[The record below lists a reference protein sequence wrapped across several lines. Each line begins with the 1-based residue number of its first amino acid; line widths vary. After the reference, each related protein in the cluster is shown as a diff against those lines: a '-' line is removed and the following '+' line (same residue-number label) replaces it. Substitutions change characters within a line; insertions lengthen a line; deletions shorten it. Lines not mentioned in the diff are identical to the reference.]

1 MSMNRLQFG
10 SNLPGGFAN
19 QKATGELPKVLPY
32 PLRLNLGCGKD
43 FRDGFINIDMFSDN
57 PYVVYMDIRSLQFED
72 NSVDMILAS
81 DILEHFS
88 HREVDTLLAEWAR
101 VLRPG
106 GEIIIRC
113 PNLKLQIDAYVR
125 GDWDADIASY
135 MIFGGQT
142 NPGDYHCIGFD
153 HESITRHLN
162 KAGFEISN
170 IEDHDIPQ
178 SSGYINL
185 NMTVTAKKED
195 NSGTVD
201 MNIGMESISDSFYGF
216 DFSGD
221 KEDVA
226 DNNIEE
232 EAPSLLSKIESIA
245 TINTDEPAQD
255 SQETGLDNAEAE
267 ESDETK
273 ENALFDLVVGDAP
286 DETELDL
293 NIVWEGSQ
301 FVYHSLALINRE
313 QCSNI
318 IDAGVANLTIV
329 PYEDDKFAPEGNKKY
344 QKLAKNDIRIKE
356 EVSQSVS
363 DLPYVWIRHQ
373 WPTNPEPPKGS
384 KWIVMQPWE
393 FSRLRKDMADTF
405 NKATEVWTPSNYSRQ
420 SFVDSGVDF
429 NKVQVI
435 PNGIDPDLFK
445 PYGAKYNLNTTKNLK
460 FLFVGGTIFRKGID
474 VLIESYVKAFTAEDD
489 VCLVIKDM
497 GGDSFYK
504 GQTAKQ
510 QILELQKNPEAP
522 EIIYIDTYLK
532 EQEMTELYRAC
543 DVFVCPYRGEGFSL
557 PTLEAMACGLPVIV
571 TKGGATDDFVSESF
585 GWQIDAEERSI
596 GRTIDGHLL
605 VDEAFILEPDK
616 VQLKEV
622 FQTIHKDP
630 AEVKSRGMIASAT
643 ARKYWTWKR
652 STLKVLSRLDKIYG
666 TEMSQTA
673 QHRLYDR
680 EDAYIKLGMA
690 ENELTYDNIDDA
702 IDMYKA
708 VLSEDIEKYYRI
720 HALNRLAYISLQDDK
735 YDDANEYLDESSKI
749 DKNHPD
755 TLYLKSK
762 LYLAEEK
769 YVDAFETITPALE
782 SWKDTKYISSAGL
795 YLDDLLCHTADI
807 MLEMD
812 DLDGANQ
819 IYTTALEYN
828 PNNPRVCFG
837 AGMCFKK
844 AGMAEDAKTMFEWA
858 IRLDPHYED
867 AKFELNAIEKEI

>member
-10 SNLPGGFAN
+10 ENLPGGFAN
-19 QKATGELPKVLPY
+19 QKATGELPKMLPY

-57 PYVVYMDIRSLQFED
+57 PYVIYMDIRKLEFED

-88 HREVDTLLAEWAR
+88 HREIDNILAEWAR

-106 GEIIIRC
+106 GEIVVRC

-125 GDWDADIASY
+125 GDWNADIASY

-153 HESITRHLN
+153 HDSITNHLN
-162 KAGFEISN
+162 KAGFEIVS

-178 SSGYINL
+178 TSGYINL

-195 NSGTVD
+195 NTKKID
-201 MNIGMESISDSFYGF
+201 INIGLEDNSESFSGF
-216 DFSGD
+216 DFSG
-221 KEDVA
+221 
-226 DNNIEE
+226 EE
-232 EAPSLLSKIESIA
+232 KTEKSEAPSLLSKIESIA
-245 TINTDEPAQD
+245 SIANINIETENSEEQILEEND
-255 SQETGLDNAEAE
+255 SQEEQT
-267 ESDETK
+267 SDS
-273 ENALFDLVVGDAP
+273 LFDIVVNDNP
-286 DETELDL
+286 SDTELDL

-313 QCSNI
+313 QCNNL
-318 IDAGVANLTIV
+318 IDSGVANITIV
-329 PYEDDKFAPEGNKKY
+329 PFEDDKFAPEGNPKY

-356 EVSQSVS
+356 PVSEAVS
-363 DLPYVWIRHQ
+363 NLPYVWIRHQ
-373 WPTNPEPPKGS
+373 WPLNPEPPKGS
-384 KWIVMQPWE
+384 KWIIMQPWE
-393 FSRLRKDMADTF
+393 FSKLRKDMADAF
-405 NKATEVWTPSNYSRQ
+405 NRAHEVWTPSNFSRQ

-429 NKVQVI
+429 DKVQVI
-435 PNGIDPDLFK
+435 PNGIDPELFK
-445 PYGAKYNLNTTKNLK
+445 PSGEKYNIDSKKNFK

-474 VLIESYVKAFTAEDD
+474 VLIEAYVKAFTADDD
-489 VCLVIKDM
+489 VCLVLKDM

-510 QILELQKNPEAP
+510 QIMELQKNPHAP
-522 EIIYIDTYLK
+522 EIIYIDSYLK
-532 EQEMTELYRAC
+532 EEEMTNLYRAC

-571 TKGGATDDFVSESF
+571 TEGGATDDFVSDSF
-585 GWQIDAEERSI
+585 GWKIKAEKRSI
-596 GRTIDGHLL
+596 GHSIDGHIL
-605 VDEAFILEPDK
+605 VDEAFVLEPDK
-616 VQLKEV
+616 VQLKEIM
-622 FQTIHKDP
+622 QSLHKDP
-630 AEVKSRGMIASAT
+630 AEVKSRGMIASSN

-652 STLKVLSRLDKIYG
+652 STLKVLGRIDKIYG
-666 TEMSQTA
+666 TDMSSTA
-673 QHRLYDR
+673 QNRLFDI
-680 EDAYIKLGMA
+680 EDAYIKIGMA
-690 ENELTYDNIDDA
+690 ENELNYDNLDDA
-702 IDMYKA
+702 IDIYLSVLDDDIDDFYK
-708 VLSEDIEKYYRI
+708 V
-720 HALNRLAYISLQDDK
+720 HTLNRLAYIAMQDDRNE
-735 YDDANEYLDESSKI
+735 DALDFLNQSKLLNN
-749 DKNHPD
+749 DHPD
-755 TLYLKSK
+755 TLYLLSK

-782 SWKDTKYISSAGL
+782 NWKESKYISTAGL

-819 IYTTALEYN
+819 IYTSALEYN

-844 AGMAEDAKTMFEWA
+844 AEMLEDAKTMFQWA
-858 IRLDPHYED
+858 IDLDPNYED
-867 AKFELNAIEKEI
+867 AKFELNAIEKNM